1 MSETYDLFKED
12 DTGAPIFIETVVGR
26 HQVKKR
32 ILKLTSLKPGR
43 YRIYDPTQ
51 RRFVEPFSQSAEA

>member
-32 ILKLTSLKPGR
+32 LMKLSALKPGT
-43 YRIYDPTQ
+43 YRIYDPAE
-51 RRFVEPFSQSAEA
+51 RKFVEPFTNSAVA